1 MATMSSG
8 KDSSGKHS
16 IVDDFMY
23 GSNVATAHVYI
34 RMGRYISTEQNN
46 LYPIN
51 EWILWYTV
59 TIMAYYCPQDEM
71 YDRLYMTL
79 CTCT

>member
-34 RMGRYISTEQNN
+34 RMGRYISTEQKN
-46 LYPIN
+46 LYPLD
-51 EWILWYTV
+51 EWILW
-59 TIMAYYCPQDEM
+59 
-71 YDRLYMTL
+71 
-79 CTCT
+79 